1 MSDLSADIIEQRL
14 LSNNLCDIVRTT
26 LQEINSIAENNG
38 GYTYAVGGGREYDF
52 IEVILIEEIL
62 KFKANQNNKVI
73 HQGLFPPLFY
83 PILSTRLKSD
93 GYIVDF
99 EYKTISDSSNEEL
112 LAELIQR
119 GVTIAEL
126 FGAYSK

>member
-1 MSDLSADIIEQRL
+1 MSDLSTDIIEQRL

-38 GYTYAVGGGREYDF
+38 GYTYVVGDF
-52 IEVILIEEIL
+52 IEVLLIEEIL

-73 HQGLFPPLFY
+73 HQGLFPPLLY